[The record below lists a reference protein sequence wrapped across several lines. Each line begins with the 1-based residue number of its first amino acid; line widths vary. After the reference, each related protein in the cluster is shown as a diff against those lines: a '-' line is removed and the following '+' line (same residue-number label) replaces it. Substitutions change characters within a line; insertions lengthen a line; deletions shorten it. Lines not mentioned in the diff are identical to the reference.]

1 VSLLGRRAFLQLAA
15 ASALAR
21 PGRAAAEADTRALGV
36 HQATRNTWHGPSGLG
51 SLFTERPLSYKPYP
65 GAARTPLPGG
75 AASASTSLAEV
86 VGGYTPAMGFSGESI
101 PLALL
106 ALLLHITNGVTGTV
120 RGSDPPEHRRAAPSA
135 GALYAGELYVV
146 AERVDGLAP
155 GVYSYAVAQHA
166 LVSLRGGRFLDQLAA
181 AVEAPD
187 AITGAACGVLLTNV
201 FQRYAW
207 RYGPRGYR
215 YALIDSGHIGENLR
229 LAATAAGLGHASSL
243 RFHDDALN
251 TVLGI
256 DGREEAVCALH
267 ALGLESDARGAPAR
281 RTLGERGVAD
291 RSLAAVERYHEA
303 TKLVP
308 GTLLSAPAGAAP
320 ATPAEPPLSG
330 AVFALPATP
339 APTLPVARAIE
350 QRRSAHGFR
359 EEAIALEALGFAS
372 EMARCPGLGVR
383 LVAHRVQGLAPGLY
397 QSLPGGHALRTLRAG
412 SLEGPLVR
420 ACLFQDLAGSAAAAF
435 AWVAG
440 LGCAATAGERSYRD
454 QLLEAGAAAERLYLA
469 AESLG
474 LAARNLA
481 GFFDD
486 SLDDLLG
493 LDGREFAVVHFTLLG
508 SETKAATLGS

>member
-1 VSLLGRRAFLQLAA
+1 VSPLGRRAFLQLAA
-15 ASALAR
+15 ASALVR
-21 PGRAAAEADTRALGV
+21 PSRAAAETETSALGV
-36 HQATRNTWHGPSGLG
+36 HRATRNTWHGPSGLG

-65 GAARTPLPGG
+65 GAARTPLPDG
-75 AASASTSLAEV
+75 AATASASLVEV
-86 VGGYTPAMGFSGESI
+86 VGGYNPALGFSGEPI

-106 ALLLHITNGVTGTV
+106 AQLLRLTNGVTGTV
-120 RGSDPPEHRRAAPSA
+120 QGSDPPEHRRAAPSA

-155 GVYSYAVAQHA
+155 GVYSYAVAEHE
-166 LVSLRGGRFLDQLAA
+166 LVSIRGGAALGEVAA
-181 AVEAPD
+181 ALETPASI
-187 AITGAACGVLLTNV
+187 AGAACGVLLTNV

-229 LAATAAGLGHASSL
+229 LAATAAGLGHASLL

-251 TVLGI
+251 TLLGI

-267 ALGLESDARGAPAR
+267 VLGRSSAARAAPAR
-281 RTLGERGVAD
+281 RTLVERGVAD

-308 GTLLSAPAGAAP
+308 GRAVPAAAA
-320 ATPAEPPLSG
+320 ATPVEPPPQE
-330 AVFALPATP
+330 AALTLPTPP
-339 APTLPVARAIE
+339 APTLPVARAIQ
-350 QRRSAHGFR
+350 QRRSARGFR
-359 EEAIALEALGFAS
+359 EDVITLEALSFAS
-372 EMARCPGLGVR
+372 AMARGPGLGVR
-383 LVAHRVQGLAPGLY
+383 LVAHRVHGLAPGLY
-397 QSLPGGHALRTLRAG
+397 ESLPGAHALRTLRAG
-412 SLEGPLVR
+412 SLEGQLVR
-420 ACLFQDLAGSAAAAF
+420 ACLFQERAGSAAAAF
-435 AWVAG
+435 AWVAD
-440 LGCAATAGERSYRD
+440 LGRAAPAGERCYRD

-481 GFFDD
+481 AFFDD

-493 LDGREFAVVHFTLLG
+493 LDGRERAVIHFTLLG
-508 SETKAATLGS
+508 HETEAATLGP